1 MSTKLSNF
9 FVALGCLSMLV
20 GGAFFI
26 YFLIN
31 KSIGTAFLYASI
43 SFILMIILA
52 VIGSQIDEK
61 RKRKHK
67 EYLLTL
73 QPTEKQF
80 QETQTFVSF
89 DLLSK
94 IAMDEQNERIYL
106 WAPEKRSVQSLKDI
120 SYRMPYQLFSYAYA
134 EILAVEV
141 VESGASIRMNSR
153 RSQSSKF
160 FLDGLQPITEDF
172 LKEQTDEQPAYSIM
186 LKLILKDRVKPIHLI
201 QFYADSAKSPNKN
214 SEIYQKVLK
223 DLEHWFTVLH
233 FIMKDIDK
241 IEGYEYDPNDETN
254 NLIEKSHAINSSGF
268 KSKRVKQMKQTT
280 NFNTSKDIT
289 FARVQLLSVLNQV
302 TYMKLNEGLLLN
314 NDEETKK
321 YPEVS
326 SSYFNQLLE
335 KNREQM
341 RNDINKE

>member
-9 FVALGCLSMLV
+9 FVALGCLSLLIGCV
-20 GGAFFI
+20 FFI

-31 KSIGTAFLYASI
+31 KSIATAFLYAFI
-43 SFILMIILA
+43 FFILMIFLA

-61 RKRKHK
+61 RKMKHRK
-67 EYLLTL
+67 YLLTL

-106 WAPEKRSVQSLKDI
+106 WAPENRSVQSLKDV
-120 SYRMPYQLFSYAYA
+120 SFETSYQLFSYAYA

-141 VESGASIRMNSR
+141 IESGAPIRINSR
-153 RSQSSKF
+153 RSQSSRF

-172 LKEQTDEQPAYSIM
+172 PKEQTNEQSAYSIM
-186 LKLILKDRVKPIHLI
+186 LKLIMKDRVKPIHLI
-201 QFYADSAKSPNKN
+201 QFYTDSAKSPNKN
-214 SEIYQKVLK
+214 SVVYQKALK
-223 DLEHWFTVLH
+223 ELEHWFTVLH

-241 IEGYEYDPNDETN
+241 MEGYGHEDKTN
-254 NLIEKSHAINSSGF
+254 NLIDVSHTIKSSRIENEPDMQKGWATDFDNN
-268 KSKRVKQMKQTT
+268 KE
-280 NFNTSKDIT
+280 IT
-289 FARVQLLSVLNQV
+289 FAKAQLLSVLNQV

-314 NDEETKK
+314 TDEETKQN
-321 YPEVS
+321 PEIS
-326 SSYFNQLLE
+326 TSYFNQLLE
-335 KNREQM
+335 KKQGTNAR
-341 RNDINKE
+341 RCK